1 MMNFTVVQPSSK
13 HHAPRAPL
21 LTRFIFQERWFHG
34 SISSVQAEKLL
45 QDSKADGSFLVRRS
59 ASKMGSYVISALVK
73 QDVFHIMVHC
83 TENKYHLQ
91 GGCCLGVVIVVVV
104 SNLHRF
110 SVKICNLLDSLVITI
125 RGRLAH
131 VARIHLY
138 CVLSLLVQFELNR

>member
-1 MMNFTVVQPSSK
+1 MLDQ
-13 HHAPRAPL
+13 
-21 LTRFIFQERWFHG
+21 FQERWFHG

-91 GGCCLGVVIVVVV
+91 GGCG
-104 SNLHRF
+104 
-110 SVKICNLLDSLVITI
+110 
-125 RGRLAH
+125 
-131 VARIHLY
+131 
-138 CVLSLLVQFELNR
+138 